1 MIRIQVRNG
10 SLLKCPTK
18 MIRLCYEL
26 ARYWNVSP
34 HLGLDLVVQ
43 VSLCKLVTQMSHQM
57 VRLWLVRHL
66 NYVIVNRA
74 KAILLKKRRLTV
86 SPNVSP
92 NLTPECDTFVL
103 WASSLLK
110 RLTKPCD
117 PNLVVKWLVTTM
129 SHQNDTFVLW
139 ASSLLKYLTE
149 WYNSVT
155 KSFVTKSYHQ
165 SDTNIAMKTVVP

>member
-1 MIRIQVRNG
+1 MHVAMR
-10 SLLKCPTK
+10 
-18 MIRLCYEL
+18 
-26 ARYWNVSP
+26 
-34 HLGLDLVVQ
+34 
-43 VSLCKLVTQMSHQM
+43 KLVTKMSHQM

-74 KAILLKKRRLTV
+74 KATLLNKWRLTVSPNVSPNLTPECDTFVLWESSLLKRLTKPCDSNPVMKWLVTKMSHQMVRLWLVRHLNYVIVNRAKATLLNKFCLTV

-117 PNLVVKWLVTTM
+117 PNLVVKWLVSIM
-129 SHQNDTFVLW
+129 SHQN
-139 ASSLLKYLTE
+139 E
-149 WYNSVT
+149 T
-155 KSFVTKSYHQ
+155 K
-165 SDTNIAMKTVVP
+165 

>member
-1 MIRIQVRNG
+1 M
-10 SLLKCPTK
+10 S
-18 MIRLCYEL
+18 
-26 ARYWNVSP
+26 
-34 HLGLDLVVQ
+34 
-43 VSLCKLVTQMSHQM
+43 KLVTKTSHQM
-57 VRLWLVRHL
+57 VRLLLVRHL

-74 KAILLKKRRLTV
+74 KATLLNKRRLTV

-92 NLTPECDTFVL
+92 NLTRKCDTFVL

-110 RLTKPCD
+110 GLTKMRQSKLWTSSLLKRLTKPCD
-117 PNLVVKWLVTTM
+117 SNPVMKWLVTKM

-165 SDTNIAMKTVVP
+165 SDTNIAMKPVVP